1 MDMKS
6 TILRY
11 GINNDELYIGKRVGD
26 FVWFE
31 TLPFGCGHYIGGI
44 NLNEIT
50 LLINN
55 NT

>member
-1 MDMKS
+1 MIDWKPYWN
-6 TILRY
+6 IKR
-11 GINNDELYIGKRVGD
+11 GKREGD
-26 FVWFE
+26 FVWFD
-31 TLPFGCGHYIGGI
+31 TLPFGCGHYISGI

>member
-1 MDMKS
+1 LKPYAN
-6 TILRY
+6 IKR
-11 GINNDELYIGKRVGD
+11 GKREGD

-44 NLNEIT
+44 NLNEST
-50 LLINN
+50 YLINN